1 MHSYFSR
8 NCLSDMY
15 RARRRPVGRSLFL
28 LILFAVLLGGLPG
41 CSGCRRAT
49 DEEKK
54 AAEEEKKKNKPKPN
68 YEVKQPAPQPSDS
81 ETALCWYKPGHWTS
95 VTLDAKAN
103 NFDVV
108 GQLQVS
114 LADRDGQ
121 EIPLLGLPYSL
132 VESRDVALPKGQQ
145 KVLHST
151 LFVPVQNQEPV
162 ARGQSLQAAL
172 TQATATQPKT
182 VNATY
187 LISGRGGKRFESSWP
202 LARMPSYQYH
212 FAVLSL
218 TPERYVSLRTK
229 DSIKPPCDSF
239 ENRLDSNHYRV
250 SLLKVGRNVSLPAE
264 AMFWTSIA
272 YVLWDDVEP
281 GSLSPQQQKALVDW
295 LHWGGQL
302 IVSGPATL
310 DGLRDSFLSDYLP
323 AADGGN
329 WDLNPADFDE
339 INANFALPEYG
350 KLTPSG
356 EWTGVKLK
364 LASKSR
370 FLPGTG
376 KLFAE
381 RRVGRGRVVVS
392 AIRLSDRDLTTWR
405 GFDELLNACLLRR
418 PPREYRVNQ
427 MGETE
432 LLWAT
437 ESPQSP
443 HNRKDPFDA
452 ALTCGLRYFTR
463 DTDVGLDDYAPDI
476 RKLPDITGA
485 DTVIDYGNSP
495 AALDDTGAVGS
506 GMAAWRNFCPAATQA
521 RAALQNAARVEIP
534 NRMFVV
540 WVVGLYLLILVP
552 LNWAVFGALGRVE
565 WAWAAAPMI
574 AIGCTLAVIR
584 LAQLDIGFARSVS
597 ELSVIELQGD
607 LPRAH
612 VTRYTALYTSLTT
625 GYTVRHKDPGAVV
638 SPFPAR
644 INHPDDF
651 RQGLDTLYYEHG
663 KDVAL
668 RGFMVRSNRTG
679 LLHSEQMVELDG
691 PLVLKRGT
699 GGKDV
704 VRNYTGIDLR
714 GVGVVRRTEKGDLQT
729 AWVGDLYRS
738 ASAALKFH
746 PVLEKPN
753 QEAKPGAGGEQP
765 GPQVETG
772 LWPEE
777 RESEVQTQSQP
788 LKGEFNFSGLIRLAE
803 QTKDLQPGDYRLIG
817 WADESI
823 PGVEIE
829 PQAPQSRSAAMIV
842 ANLAYGFGKDPRRDV
857 NSRESVEPK
866 KVKTED
872 DSQ

>member
-1 MHSYFSR
+1 MQSYFSR
-8 NCLSDMY
+8 NRSFAMY
-15 RARRRPVGRSLFL
+15 RVQRWPLGRSLLL
-28 LILFAVLLGGLPG
+28 LIIFAIFLGGLPG
-41 CSGCRRAT
+41 CSGCRQAT
-49 DEEKK
+49 DEQKK
-54 AAEEEKKKNKPKPN
+54 AAEEKKKKEKKPKDPL
-68 YEVKQPAPQPSDS
+68 EVKHPESEPSDH
-81 ETALCWYKPGHWTS
+81 EAAICWYKPGHWTS

-108 GQLQVS
+108 GQLRVS
-114 LADRDGQ
+114 LSDRDGQ
-121 EIPLLGLPYSL
+121 EIPLLGQPYSL

-151 LFVPVQNQEPV
+151 LFVPVQYQEPV
-162 ARGQSLQAAL
+162 AGDPFSMPNPLQS
-172 TQATATQPKT
+172 ATATLPKA

-187 LISGRGGKRFESSWP
+187 MISGRGGKWIESPWP

-212 FAVLSL
+212 FVVLSQ
-218 TPERYVSLRTK
+218 TPEKYVSLRTK
-229 DSIKPPCDSF
+229 PSIKPPRDFMDNS
-239 ENRLDSNHYRV
+239 LDGSHYRV
-250 SLLKVGRNVSLPAE
+250 VLLKGGRSVSLPSE
-264 AMFWTSIA
+264 ALFWTSIA
-272 YVLWDDVEP
+272 YVLWDDVDPE
-281 GSLSPQQQKALVDW
+281 SLSPRQQKAFVDW

-310 DGLRDSFLSDYLP
+310 DGLRESFLSDYLP
-323 AADGGN
+323 AVDDGN
-329 WDLNPADFDE
+329 WDLKPGDFDE
-339 INANFALPEYG
+339 LNANFALREYG

-381 RRVGRGRVVVS
+381 RRVGRGRVVIS
-392 AIRLSDRDLTTWR
+392 AIRLSDRDLTTWL

-418 PPREYRVNQ
+418 PPRKYQPKEV
-427 MGETE
+427 GDPE
-432 LLWAT
+432 LLWA
-437 ESPQSP
+437 SLDRI
-443 HNRKDPFDA
+443 HAFDP

-463 DTDVGLDDYAPDI
+463 DSGVKLDDYAPDI
-476 RKLPDITGA
+476 RKLSD
-485 DTVIDYGNSP
+485 NSDSS
-495 AALDDTGAVGS
+495 ASLDDTGAVGS

-638 SPFPAR
+638 SPFPAG
-644 INHPDDF
+644 INRPEDF
-651 RQGLDTLYYEHG
+651 RLLPGQGLDTLYYEHG

-668 RGFMVRSNRTG
+668 RGFMVRSNLTG

-699 GGKDV
+699 GGKDTI
-704 VRNYTGIDLR
+704 RNSTGIDLR
-714 GVGVVRRTEKGDLQT
+714 GVGVVRRTEKGELQT
-729 AWVGDLYRS
+729 AWVGDFYRS

-746 PVLEKPN
+746 PILQKPK
-753 QEAKPGAGGEQP
+753 EGSKPDAGG
-765 GPQVETG
+765 GTPQTQAETG

-777 RESEVQTQSQP
+777 REREVQTQSQP

-803 QTKDLQPGDYRLIG
+803 VTKDLQPGDYRLIG
-817 WADESI
+817 WANESI

-842 ANLAYGFGKDPRRDV
+842 ANLAYGFGKDPQRDV

-866 KVKTED
+866 NVKTED